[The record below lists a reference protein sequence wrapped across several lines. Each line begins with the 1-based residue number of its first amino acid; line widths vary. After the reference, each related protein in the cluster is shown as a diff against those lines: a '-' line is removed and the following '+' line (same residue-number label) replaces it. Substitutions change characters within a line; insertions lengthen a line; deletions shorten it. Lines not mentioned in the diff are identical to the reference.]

1 MQAAPLLVHA
11 RYEVGAEL
19 GRGAQGVVV
28 RVVDREAPERALVAK
43 VWRVGRFTDSAILGE
58 FSLLRRLDVPGLV
71 RAHDLGHDERTGAAF
86 FVEDFVD
93 GQEASE
99 LLAGVAPGAARAER
113 LFQVVAEVA
122 TTLAA
127 LHDAAFVHG
136 DLKPAH
142 VRVTPEGRVCLLDF
156 GAAVASTRER
166 NGEVTIA
173 TPAFAAPEVLAG
185 ERATALSDLFSLGAL
200 AWALAT
206 GAPPGPKP
214 SKLRALSPWVPPSM
228 AELVERLLQPH
239 PRDRPESAEAVLGS
253 LGLTGLAS
261 SRRVVPAPVGR
272 ERELRELAQPR
283 VGVRYLVGPS
293 GVGKSHLLREVATR
307 ALLAGRDV
315 RRVAFPSTDALLVSE
330 LVTFLRG
337 ASAAWPFTERR
348 ATGAVE
354 ATGTATPTL
363 LVLDELHAAPAELVA
378 ALDAYRCRGAHGRA
392 LDVIGAVREAPE
404 GSEQLALGP
413 LAAAPFAEL
422 CARLGVSEP
431 LQVTK
436 LGQVTRHNPGWL
448 VAANG
453 RVPLTRDMV
462 LERTRGL
469 SKPALE
475 LLATL
480 ALFGG
485 VVEEGLL
492 ERASFAGVGV
502 GVGVAR
508 LAADELLAAGL
519 VTRRAL
525 SGAAVYA
532 LQVPELAS
540 EIAAALGSFELS
552 EQAASL
558 ALGDDG
564 QTPRALLTL
573 ASSPFPNS
581 QRERLLEQAVN
592 AAERAGLAGEQA
604 DALLALAAS
613 PAQRSPALLRK
624 LERLLRSAGTSQPEV
639 LQWLADAAERE
650 PTLAPLCLRRQAE
663 QAARSGNFELAER
676 CAGEAEARAAE
687 QGDRLTEA
695 LALATRGAVALF
707 RADVVAAERALLDAR
722 ARLAT
727 FDVADREEL
736 ARLDHNLGVVALYAD
751 RIDDA
756 VQAFE
761 RSLVIKRQLGDRAG
775 VRSCLLN
782 LGLALARRGDH
793 DAAARTLTEAHAL
806 ARALRQNAGRAWC
819 LAALADVEVRR
830 NRPLDAERF
839 IAEAEAISE
848 APPAI
853 RADLSLLRGQL
864 ALLRGDASAA
874 RQALDQLEPALRAS
888 DAMVDA
894 RAKLIEAGA
903 WLASLPAAPRRA
915 ARLAIAAVRV
925 ARTARLPE
933 VEARALELLLRARS
947 GAAKPPVTRY
957 ASAVPDADPAVWNW
971 LEQVAGGAG
980 GEASVTSLLRALC
993 AASAAERVLL
1003 IVCQASG
1010 APARAWG
1017 VDFEGF
1023 ELPSALERCEASLI
1037 SAAFEAPGPHYLRDV
1052 ATPAGRGSRLTLAL
1066 PGAAPALLLFEHR
1079 FRSSCFDA
1087 VGAEQL
1093 QRWGVA
1099 AALALRLVATAVAA
1113 PALPGPAQIAS
1124 NSLPSTAVPA
1134 REARRHFASIVGSSR
1149 ALRAALARL
1158 DSAIDS
1164 ELPVLIAGETGTGKE
1179 LFARALHELGPRAQA
1194 PFVAVNCA
1202 AIPDALFEAEL
1213 FGHARGAF
1221 TGAERPRAGLIARAE
1236 GGTLFLDEIGELPL
1250 ARQAALLRVLEAR
1263 RFRAVGSD
1271 EERACDVRIVAATNR
1286 VLKDEVA
1293 RGAFRQDLLY
1303 RINVIEVLVPPLRE
1317 RGEDIA
1323 LLVQSFLARAKSEV
1337 TLDPE
1342 VFAAL
1347 EAQPWPGNV
1356 RELEH
1361 QIQRLLALGVRRIEL
1376 GHLPREL
1383 RRGISLSPSAAA
1395 PDESAGDPR
1404 AEVQRALRDAGG
1416 NITHAA
1422 RALGLTRHGLKK
1434 RMLRL
1439 GLRVAASEGEH
1450 S

>member
-99 LLAGVAPGAARAER
+99 LLAGAAPGAARAER

-166 NGEVTIA
+166 DGEVTIA

-185 ERATALSDLFSLGAL
+185 ERATARSDLFSLGAL

-206 GAPPGPKP
+206 GVPPGPKP
-214 SKLRALSPWVPPSM
+214 GKLRALSPWVPPSM

-261 SRRVVPAPVGR
+261 ARRVVPAPVGR
-272 ERELRELAQPR
+272 ERELLELGQPR

-307 ALLAGRDV
+307 ALLAGREV

-348 ATGAVE
+348 TAGATEAV
-354 ATGTATPTL
+354 GSATPTL

-392 LDVIGAVREAPE
+392 LDVIGALREAPE
-404 GSEQLALGP
+404 GSEQLSLGP

-431 LQVTK
+431 LQVAK
-436 LGQVTRHNPGWL
+436 LAQVTRHNPGWL

-462 LERTRGL
+462 LERTREL
-469 SKPALE
+469 SKTALE

-485 VVEEGLL
+485 IIEEALL
-492 ERASFAGVGV
+492 ERASSAGVG
-502 GVGVAR
+502 GGR
-508 LAADELLAAGL
+508 PAADELLAAGL
-519 VTRRAL
+519 VTRRSL

-558 ALGDDG
+558 ALGDDS

-573 ASSPFPNS
+573 ASSPFPNG

-650 PTLAPLCLRRQAE
+650 PALAPLCLRRQAE

-839 IAEAEAISE
+839 IAEAEAIAE

-864 ALLRGDASAA
+864 ALLRGNAAAA

-915 ARLAIAAVRV
+915 ARLAIAAARV

-933 VEARALELLLRARS
+933 VEARALELLRRARS
-947 GAAKPPVTRY
+947 GAAKPVVTRY

-980 GEASVTSLLRALC
+980 GEASVVSLLRALC
-993 AASAAERVLL
+993 GASAAERVLL
-1003 IVCQASG
+1003 VVGQASG
-1010 APARAWG
+1010 APVRAWG

-1023 ELPSALERCEASLI
+1023 ELPSALERCDPSLI

-1052 ATPAGRGSRLTLAL
+1052 ATSAGRGSRLTLAL

-1079 FRSSCFDA
+1079 FRPSGFDA

-1113 PALPGPAQIAS
+1113 PALPGPAQVAS
-1124 NSLPSTAVPA
+1124 DSLPSTAVPA
-1134 REARRHFASIVGSSR
+1134 REARRHFANIIGSSR

-1194 PFVAVNCA
+1194 PFVAVNCG

-1317 RGEDIA
+1317 RREDMA

-1361 QIQRLLALGVRRIEL
+1361 QIQRLLALGVRRVEL

-1383 RRGISLSPSAAA
+1383 RRGVSLSPSAAA

-1404 AEVQRALRDAGG
+1404 ADVQRAVHDAGG